1 MGAGESEGDGRMEM
15 MVRRFRVHGAT
26 IEEAIKQITLRVD
39 WKTCS
44 VRLVQPEW
52 WEVTAVIE

>member
-1 MGAGESEGDGRMEM
+1 MGSGESEGDGRMGM

-26 IEEAIKQITLRVD
+26 IEEAIEKISQTVD

-44 VRLVQPEW
+44 VRLCQPEW

>member
-1 MGAGESEGDGRMEM
+1 M
-15 MVRRFRVHGAT
+15 MIRRFRVRGAT
-26 IEEAIKQITLRVD
+26 IEEAIEKITQKAD

-52 WEVTAVIE
+52 WEVTAVCNG